1 MAVRRRARRLRGA
14 HIAGRAGDIL
24 DIKLLAE
31 VIGELLRGEPRENV
45 GRAAGLERD
54 DDTHRPARPA
64 LRPRAARGGRQGG
77 RAHPQM
83 QKSSTDHRASL
94 ARREIGGYGSSRNRF
109 APPLSGLHALGFE
122 QPTHMDLEEFGMS
135 RLATD
140 WSRLRAWSANHDAE
154 LRLCVRSTTAGV
166 LTLAAAQ
173 LLNLPIAL
181 WAVLTAVILTQISV
195 GRSLKATMDY
205 LTSTLGGAIYAGAIG
220 ALVPH
225 NNHLAVFAGLAMA
238 VLLAALYPRLSA
250 APFTAV
256 MVFFGPT
263 ITHTGPI
270 VAAFERV
277 IEVAV
282 GCIIGLFVSLVVL
295 PARAHDLAIEAA
307 TQMLE
312 LMARFLPE
320 LFAGFTR
327 DLDRPGLGDMQTRI
341 GEALG
346 RLDKTAAEA
355 RHERITRLGAGT
367 AQRPLLRPMMRL
379 RHDLVMIGR
388 AAMTPL
394 PEPFR
399 SRLGPH
405 LARVSGNAGEYLRV
419 SAAALLAPRDL
430 PSLDAIEAAL
440 DAYAAE
446 FAALRREGF
455 TRQLSDEAVERIFA
469 LGFALDQLRL
479 HLRDLARCVAE
490 LAPPRSGAV
499 RNVAASSEAARP

>member
-1 MAVRRRARRLRGA
+1 
-14 HIAGRAGDIL
+14 
-24 DIKLLAE
+24 
-31 VIGELLRGEPRENV
+31 
-45 GRAAGLERD
+45 
-54 DDTHRPARPA
+54 
-64 LRPRAARGGRQGG
+64 
-77 RAHPQM
+77 
-83 QKSSTDHRASL
+83 
-94 ARREIGGYGSSRNRF
+94 
-109 APPLSGLHALGFE
+109 
-122 QPTHMDLEEFGMS
+122 MDLGEFGMS

-140 WSRLRAWSANHDAE
+140 WSELRAWSASHDAE
-154 LRLCVRSTTAGV
+154 LRLCLRSTTAGV

-225 NNHLAVFAGLAMA
+225 DNHLAVFAGLAMA
-238 VLLAALYPRLSA
+238 LAPAVLLAALYPRFSA

-270 VAAFERV
+270 AAAFERV

-355 RHERITRLGAGT
+355 THERITRLGADPD
-367 AQRPLLRPMMRL
+367 QRPLLRTMMRL

-405 LARVSGNAGEYLRV
+405 LARVSGNAAEYLRV

-499 RNVAASSEAARP
+499 RDGAASSEGARP